1 MTLKGIYSPI
11 VTPFTNEKVNLS
23 YFEENIVQWNSSTLS
38 GYVVFGS
45 TGESVHLTDA
55 EKIDLL
61 KSAKRMASPEKVLIA
76 GTGKAS
82 TQQTIAFTNMAAE
95 AGAEFALV
103 ITPYFY
109 KKQQNDTMMLAHFST
124 VADRSEIPVI
134 IYNVPKFTNVDL
146 QKSVICKLAQ
156 HPNIVGIK
164 DSSGNIHKITEVIEE
179 TPDDFTVL
187 LGNASLLLPGLLMGA
202 DGAILALCNMAFKQ
216 VTEIYDACCAQSYA
230 IAKHKFTALMPLI
243 QSILNTYGI
252 PGIKAAM
259 DMVGFHGGEV
269 RKPLLPLDSRSLE
282 NIKSILKTSQ
292 LIS

>member
-11 VTPFTNEKVNLS
+11 VTPFTDDKVNLP
-23 YFEENIVQWNSSTLS
+23 YFEENISQWNSSRLS

-61 KSAKRMASPEKVLIA
+61 KSAKAVSLPEKVLIA
-76 GTGKAS
+76 GTGKES
-82 TQQTIAFTNMAAE
+82 TQQTIAFTNMAAA

-103 ITPYFY
+103 ITPHFY
-109 KKQQNDTMMLAHFST
+109 KKQQIDTMMLAHFST
-124 VADRSEIPVI
+124 VADGSDIPVI

-146 QKSVICKLAQ
+146 QKTVICNLAQ

-164 DSSGNIHKITEVIEE
+164 DSSVNIHKITGVIEE
-179 TPDDFTVL
+179 TPDDFCVL

-202 DGAILALCNMAFKQ
+202 DGAILALCNIAFKQ
-216 VTEIYDACCAQSYA
+216 VTDVYDTCLAQSYT
-230 IAKHKFTALMPLI
+230 IAKSKFTFLMPLI

-269 RKPLLPLDSRSLE
+269 RKPLLPLDSNSLE
-282 NIKSILKTSQ
+282 TVKSVLKASQ